1 MKKNINEAY
10 YKPRKNATTSDKK
23 TRYIKISVKRL
34 TQNQDAANVDD
45 TATTQTQ
52 KEYIKVLLK
61 NIDENDANNI
71 KDTLISGAK
80 VITSDVKTKNGV
92 FKVPSLS
99 FIIPDAKFSKWI
111 KHMVPKIQ
119 TLLDSSNDAT
129 YPNSKTLQDD
139 IMDAVH
145 SAPSEET
152 TQRAE
157 QSLKEMEEAVYK
169 AIREN
174 RWDDAMVIYKK
185 AINLMARVY
194 GHQLS
199 PNNVKSIYAQAE
211 AAGISPNDK
220 GAATNSYWDDG
231 TEKFWPTFVRS
242 AQSWRKDFGRTIK
255 DEPKMQYAMQSG
267 FRKTASDST
276 INDRLKSQGF
286 SSMSDVSL
294 QQRDKLRNGGISGGL
309 YGVGYDIS
317 DTEGPN
323 DFFNAPGLLN
333 NLDGTLT
340 SAAVAD
346 NDMWMKKLQD
356 LKANDPQAQIS
367 DKDKKRELASTDEG
381 MATIYLDAIQKLL
394 TLPRYEGGDWSELG
408 VTINTSDDKVL
419 AYLLTIENV
428 ARKKIEASDWKNSSN
443 VNKIAQMVTAAVA
456 LCTVGKN
463 KISQLGYDFRD
474 VSGVFGSFEECKST
488 VLSVSDSILSA
499 LHRATSEEDKKEAVA
514 TVNENKLH
522 RFFNLLERM
531 NNRYEEDY
539 RYELSEG
546 IINRPSDNAIMSFLG
561 EFGLNFNDEP
571 INDME

>member
-10 YKPRKNATTSDKK
+10 YNSRKQSTNSGPK
-23 TRYIKISVKRL
+23 TRYIRVSVKRL
-34 TQNQDAANVDD
+34 TQQQDPSD
-45 TATTQTQ
+45 TASTQTA
-52 KEYIKVLLK
+52 KEYIQVLLK
-61 NIDENDANNI
+61 NIDENDANHI
-71 KDTLISGAK
+71 KDTLINGAK
-80 VITSDVKTKNGV
+80 VTTADSYGKNGV
-92 FKVPSLS
+92 FKVPALS
-99 FIIPDAKFSKWI
+99 FTIPDAKFAKWI
-111 KHMVPKIQ
+111 KLMIPKIV
-119 TLLDSSNDAT
+119 TLLDASNDAK
-129 YPNSKTLQDD
+129 YPNSGTLQDD

-152 TQRAE
+152 TRRAE
-157 QSLKEMEEAVYK
+157 QSLKQMEEAVYK

-211 AAGISPNDK
+211 AAGINPGDK

-231 TEKFWPTFVRS
+231 SEKFWPTFVRS

-255 DEPKMQYAMQSG
+255 DEPKMQYAMASG
-267 FRKTASDST
+267 FRKTADSAT
-276 INDRLKSQGF
+276 INSRLKSQGL

-294 QQRDKLRNGGISGGL
+294 QQRDKIRNGGISGGIH
-309 YGVGYDIS
+309 GVGYDIS

-340 SAAVAD
+340 DSAIAD

-367 DKDKKRELASTDEG
+367 DKDKKRELASTDDG
-381 MATIYLDAIQKLL
+381 MATIYLEAIEKLC
-394 TLPRYEGGDWSELG
+394 TLPRYEGGDWSDLG
-408 VTINTSDDKVL
+408 VDVNTSDDKVL
-419 AYLLTIENV
+419 AYLLTIESV
-428 ARKKIEASDWKNSSN
+428 ARKKIEASDWKNNSN

-456 LCTVGKN
+456 LCTVGKS
-463 KISQLGYDFRD
+463 KIAQLGYDFRD
-474 VSGVFGSFEECKST
+474 VSNVFGSFEECKST

-499 LHRATSEEDKKEAVA
+499 LHRATSEEDKKDAIA
-514 TVNENKLH
+514 AVNENRLH
-522 RFFNLLERM
+522 KFFNLLERM
-531 NNRYEEDY
+531 NNRYDEDY
-539 RYELSEG
+539 RFELSEG

-561 EFGLNFNDEP
+561 ELGLKFNDEP
-571 INDME
+571 INDIE